1 VQSDTAAPVDPK
13 LLGPDEGDARW
24 WGDSLAIIRA
34 SADTTAGRITVIDN
48 YASSGAAPPL
58 HIHHNEGEG
67 FYLIAGTMTI
77 WVGGK
82 KIDASPGSYVYGP
95 PGVPHTFV
103 VTSPIAR
110 YLFIT
115 EPAGFDR
122 FVRRVSTLAER
133 LGLPPPSAQ
142 RAEDPELMAR
152 VAAEYGIEILG
163 PPGIPSE
170 AVYPGT

>member
-1 VQSDTAAPVDPK
+1 VQSDTAAPVEPI

-34 SADTTAGRITVIDN
+34 SADTTAGPITVIDN
-48 YASSGAAPPL
+48 YASSGATPPL

-67 FYLIAGTMTI
+67 FYLIDGTMTI

-95 PGVPHTFV
+95 PGVPHTFI

-122 FVRRVSTLAER
+122 FVRSVSTVAER
-133 LGLPPPSAQ
+133 LVLPPPSAQ

>member
-1 VQSDTAAPVDPK
+1 VQSDTAAPVEPI

-48 YASSGAAPPL
+48 YASSGATPPL

-67 FYLIAGTMTI
+67 FYLIDGTMTI

-95 PGVPHTFV
+95 PGVPHTFI

-122 FVRRVSTLAER
+122 FVRSVSTVAER
-133 LGLPPPSAQ
+133 LVLPPPSAQ

>member
-1 VQSDTAAPVDPK
+1 MQSDTAAPVEPI

-48 YASSGAAPPL
+48 YASSGATPPL

-67 FYLIAGTMTI
+67 FYLIDGTMTI

-122 FVRRVSTLAER
+122 FVRSVSTVAER
-133 LGLPPPSAQ
+133 LVLPPPSAQ